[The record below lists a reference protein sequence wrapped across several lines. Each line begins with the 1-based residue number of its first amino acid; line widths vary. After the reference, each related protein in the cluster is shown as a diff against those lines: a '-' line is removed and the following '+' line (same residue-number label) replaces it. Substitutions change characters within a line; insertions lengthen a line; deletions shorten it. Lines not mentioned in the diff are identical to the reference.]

1 MAAPYTHLAGANDGR
16 GILPLLLWRLTVT
29 HILRRQEVNP
39 KGIRSLSPGLRGT
52 SYPGCDRGKDSPTLK
67 GLQHLTETTRQ
78 NPAPCCNPFRVEH
91 DSGSQPRVA
100 RTSQPLYVLWI

>member
-39 KGIRSLSPGLRGT
+39 KGIRSLSPATVLIVNGVHAAFR
-52 SYPGCDRGKDSPTLK
+52 
-67 GLQHLTETTRQ
+67 
-78 NPAPCCNPFRVEH
+78 PAVRAPAVSE
-91 DSGSQPRVA
+91 GSALMQ
-100 RTSQPLYVLWI
+100 

>member
-39 KGIRSLSPGLRGT
+39 KGIRSLSPATVLIVNAVHAAF
-52 SYPGCDRGKDSPTLK
+52 SPSVCA
-67 GLQHLTETTRQ
+67 
-78 NPAPCCNPFRVEH
+78 PAVSE
-91 DSGSQPRVA
+91 GSALMQ
-100 RTSQPLYVLWI
+100 